1 LKGVSEKVGEELAK
15 MEVNFSGG
23 EILKRS

>member
-1 LKGVSEKVGEELAK
+1 

-23 EILKRS
+23 